1 MLIES
6 PVDTGLQRARYE
18 RIDHGLAMVAVI
30 VAIIL
35 ATRLHSYVLFHS
47 LAELFS
53 IVVGLTAFSIAWNT
67 RRNIES
73 GFLLVVGLTF
83 GPVAGI
89 DLMHTLAYKGMGVFV
104 GADADLPTQLWIA
117 GRVLEVGG
125 IVVATLAAGGGRPSS
140 RRVVSAAIGGMSVL
154 LASIFWWDVF
164 PDCWR
169 AGSGLTPF
177 KIGAEYVFIALLS
190 LALVRLWIQRRQF
203 APDLFPFVAV
213 GVGLVIV
220 EEACFTLYTDVYGAL
235 NMAGHIAKIGSFY
248 LIYAGLVR
256 FGFARPQ
263 ELLYRRLNQL
273 NARLTDDVLR
283 SNERASLA
291 VAAVGGAAWEWDMR
305 SPAIAL
311 TSRHA
316 EWLQASTMPTSADLA
331 RRLSAADREALEQV
345 VAPRPVGEA
354 RTVELRVDVPG
365 LPPRWLRMV
374 TRVILPPGGEA
385 PVMIGFDADITAR
398 KAAELER
405 ENLHRALERSHAEL
419 QRFAEV
425 LAHHLQEPVQR
436 QLRFCQMLQRT
447 LPAHVPPDSQEALNY
462 ILDGGRRLSELLG
475 AVQLYLALDA
485 LPPSTCAADKALDAA
500 CERLAAR
507 LTACGAVVERIAL
520 PQVPLSQER
529 LRDLFAILLDNALE
543 YRQADRVPR
552 IRIGATI
559 AASELHIQV
568 SDNGIGIEDRYLE
581 QIFGVFE
588 RLHPRSAHPGTGI
601 GLALARKIAETAGGR
616 LWATSRL
623 GDGTTFH
630 LAFPL
635 ERPE

>member
-6 PVDTGLQRARYE
+6 LQDNGSHQTRTE
-18 RIDHGLAMVAVI
+18 RLDHGLAMVAVF
-30 VAIIL
+30 VVIIL
-35 ATRLHSYVLFHS
+35 ATRAHSYLLFHS

-53 IVVGLTAFSIAWNT
+53 IIVGLTAFSIAWNT

-104 GADADLPTQLWIA
+104 GADANLPTQLWIA
-117 GRVLEVGG
+117 GRVLEVGA
-125 IVVATLAAGGGRPSS
+125 IVVATLVAGDRPSS
-140 RRVVSAAIGGMSVL
+140 RRVVSTAIGAMSLL
-154 LASIFWWDVF
+154 LASIFWWDIF

-169 AGSGLTPF
+169 AETGLTPF
-177 KIGAEYVFIALLS
+177 KVAAEYAFIGLLS
-190 LALVRLWIQRRQF
+190 LALVRLWMQRHLF
-203 APDLFPFVAV
+203 APDLFPFVAS
-213 GVGLVIV
+213 GVALVIV

-263 ELLYRRLNQL
+263 ELLYRRLNLL
-273 NARLTDDVLR
+273 NARLADDVLR

-305 SPAIAL
+305 SPAIVL
-311 TSRHA
+311 TARHA
-316 EWLQASTMPTSADLA
+316 EWLQVPTTPTSADLA
-331 RRLSAADREALEQV
+331 RRLSMADRQALEQV

-354 RTVELRVDVPG
+354 RTVEVRIDIPG
-365 LPPRWLRMV
+365 SPPRWLRMV
-374 TRVILPPGGEA
+374 TRVILAPGGEA

-405 ENLHRALERSHAEL
+405 EALHCALERSHAEL

-447 LPAHVPPDSQEALNY
+447 LSAPLSPDSQEALHY

-485 LPPSTCAADKALDAA
+485 LPPAVCVGDKALDAA
-500 CERLAAR
+500 CQRLAAR
-507 LTACGAVVERIAL
+507 LTVCGAVVEHAPL
-520 PQVPLSQER
+520 PQVPLSHER
-529 LRDLFAILLDNALE
+529 LRDLFVILLDNALE
-543 YRQADRVPR
+543 YRHADRAPH
-552 IRIGATI
+552 IRIDATT
-559 AASELHIQV
+559 AESQLHIQV
-568 SDNGIGIEDRYLE
+568 SDNGIGIEERYLE

-588 RLHPRSAHPGTGI
+588 RLHPRSAHAGTGI

-623 GDGTTFH
+623 GEGTTFH
-630 LAFPL
+630 LAFPV